1 MGLFSSKSKS
11 TSTSTANEIVTA
23 AEGNNPQPTTLTAT
37 TSSDAIKNNLGVNS
51 RLYKSS
57 GNTFSVDNS
66 SSDSYTSNDTHTNYK
81 NAFNKTTRYSNSKNR
96 RYEDSFNRAHNSYNR
111 DNSRHANNSYNRDNS
126 RHANNSYNRAYTT
139 TSNTSNKTVN
149 RTTNDSNNTIGSTIF
164 GRSSSAWNRNTLGAY
179 AKVNSGN
186 TSYTFRDRGNV
197 YINQLPPLFD
207 KSFGDG
213 GDSGDFERKND
224 DTKNMN
230 NNFSVRG
237 AADSNPFTQTTGN
250 KDTSNATDQKSDGG
264 MISKYVWIAAAAA
277 GAYMLLGGNKRGRS
291 SGRGLAL
298 GRSSGRGLALR

>member
-96 RYEDSFNRAHNSYNR
+96 RYEDSFNRAH
-111 DNSRHANNSYNRDNS
+111 
-126 RHANNSYNRAYTT
+126 NSYNRAYTT